1 MSVFRFRQFSVENK
15 ESAMKVNTDG
25 VLLGALMTIRGEDRT
40 YLDVGTG
47 TGTIAL
53 MAAQRVSE
61 VSGEA
66 SGRGGASDDVLSD
79 SASGKRPESAPVI
92 IGIDID
98 GPSAREA
105 ARNFGNSPWNT
116 ELKSLHCSLDE
127 FSSSAASGNE
137 DFRIKHSA
145 ENALLS
151 CPHPGYETPAGF
163 DRIFSNPPYFDMSLQ
178 APDGRRNTARHTAF
192 LSYRE
197 LIAFAAGHLND
208 NGILSL
214 ILPADT
220 ETWLLRHA
228 RMSGLHPFRIVRVR
242 TTPKKK
248 PSRIVA
254 EFSRLHRTADIP
266 EGTSAG
272 FPVMEESLLTI
283 RDGGE
288 YTVQYLTL
296 VRDFLLI

>member
-61 VSGEA
+61 FSEA
-66 SGRGGASDDVLSD
+66 SDVFADNASGKT
-79 SASGKRPESAPVI
+79 SASGKAQGAAPAI

-105 ARNFGNSPWNT
+105 ARNFENSPWKPM
-116 ELKSLHCSLDE
+116 LKAIHCSLDD
-127 FSSSAASGNE
+127 FSRMIAPRDNESGLPA
-137 DFRIKHSA
+137 DIK
-145 ENALLS
+145 
-151 CPHPGYETPAGF
+151 F
-163 DRIFSNPPYFDMSLQ
+163 DRIFSNPPYYDMSLQ
-178 APDGRRNTARHTAF
+178 APDERRNTARHTGF

-197 LIAFAAGHLND
+197 LIAFAAGHLGD

-228 RMSGLHPFRIVRVR
+228 RMSGLHPFRMIRIR

-254 EFSRLHRTADIP
+254 EFSRLRRTADIP
-266 EGTSAG
+266 EGTSTG
-272 FPVMEESLLTI
+272 FQAFEESLLTI

>member
-1 MSVFRFRQFSVENK
+1 MSVFRFRQFSVENI

-53 MAAQRVSE
+53 MAAQRM
-61 VSGEA
+61 SGFSEA
-66 SGRGGASDDVLSD
+66 SDVFADNASGKT
-79 SASGKRPESAPVI
+79 SASGKTQDAAPAI

-105 ARNFGNSPWNT
+105 ARNFENSPWNPM
-116 ELKSLHCSLDE
+116 LKALRCSLDD
-127 FSSSAASGNE
+127 FSKMIASRDNE
-137 DFRIKHSA
+137 SG
-145 ENALLS
+145 L
-151 CPHPGYETPAGF
+151 PAGIKF
-163 DRIFSNPPYFDMSLQ
+163 DRIFSNPPYYDMSLQ
-178 APDGRRNTARHTAF
+178 APDERRNTARHTGS

-197 LIAFAAGHLND
+197 LIAFAAGHLGD
-208 NGILSL
+208 NGILSI

-228 RMSGLHPFRIVRVR
+228 RMSGLFPFRMVRIR

-254 EFSRLHRTADIP
+254 EFSRLRRTADIP
-266 EGTSAG
+266 EGTSTG
-272 FPVMEESLLTI
+272 FQAFEESLLTI

-288 YTVQYLTL
+288 YTAEYLAL
-296 VRDFLLI
+296 VKDFLLI

>member
-1 MSVFRFRQFSVENK
+1 MF
-15 ESAMKVNTDG
+15 
-25 VLLGALMTIRGEDRT
+25 
-40 YLDVGTG
+40 
-47 TGTIAL
+47 
-53 MAAQRVSE
+53 
-61 VSGEA
+61 
-66 SGRGGASDDVLSD
+66 
-79 SASGKRPESAPVI
+79 
-92 IGIDID
+92 
-98 GPSAREA
+98 
-105 ARNFGNSPWNT
+105 
-116 ELKSLHCSLDE
+116 
-127 FSSSAASGNE
+127 
-137 DFRIKHSA
+137 
-145 ENALLS
+145 
-151 CPHPGYETPAGF
+151 
-163 DRIFSNPPYFDMSLQ
+163 
-178 APDGRRNTARHTAF
+178 RRNTARHTGS

-288 YTVQYLTL
+288 YTAQYLTL